1 MGLFS
6 IFSRRPSVDSVDNVA
21 KPATTEWPEVD
32 LAPLLDWFAQ
42 HQRPA
47 GRPVVGEAA
56 DVLTQFGGAPLLAPG
71 EAMPT
76 CAHCGR
82 ELQLIVQV
90 DLAHLPAESAGAFGP
105 GLLQLFYCIGGNETP
120 EHPDCWGEDGW
131 EAFTDTA
138 SRVRV
143 LPATDGL
150 VRGSAREDF
159 PALPV
164 VAWDRFDDAPDWDEW
179 PSQGLSVRRGG
190 EIGFAASELT
200 WVSAGE
206 QTTLTVPNQQCDRLP
221 SPATGDKLGGWPYWV
236 QSVEYPAC
244 PRCNSEMRLVLQI
257 DSDDHVPYTW
267 GDCGCGHITQC
278 PQHLDVVAFGWACT

>member
-6 IFSRRPSVDSVDNVA
+6 IFSRRADRDA
-21 KPATTEWPEVD
+21 AAETTAEVVPQAD
-32 LAPLLDWFAQ
+32 LAPLLDWHAQ
-42 HQRPA
+42 HHRA
-47 GRPVVGEAA
+47 AWRPVIGEEVGALA
-56 DVLTQFGGAPLLAPG
+56 QFGGAPLLAFG
-71 EAMPT
+71 ETMPT
-76 CAHCGR
+76 CTHCGR
-82 ELQLIVQV
+82 DLQLIVQI
-90 DLAHLPAESAGAFGP
+90 DLDHVPAELGGTFGS
-105 GLLQLFYCIGGNETP
+105 GLLQLFYCIGGDETP
-120 EHPDCWGEDGW
+120 EHPDCYGEDGW

-143 LPATDGL
+143 LPAAVGV
-150 VRGSAREDF
+150 VRGSARDDF
-159 PALPV
+159 PALPI
-164 VAWDRFDDAPDWDEW
+164 VAWERFDDAPDWDEW
-179 PSQGLSVRRGG
+179 PSVGLSARRGG
-190 EIGFAASELT
+190 EIGFGASELT
-200 WVSAGE
+200 WLSAGE
-206 QTTLTVPNQQCDRLP
+206 QTTLTVPNEQVDLFP